1 MKHEKKEKQDT
12 TVFVIAIETEY
23 PKQVLRVLDRSLVKD
38 GYASVYILTKDIEV
52 QELPEYRSD
61 LNELANEISECQW
74 FQWYREN
81 ENEN

>member
-1 MKHEKKEKQDT
+1 VKRKKKETPNT

-52 QELPEYRSD
+52 QELPEYRPD

-81 ENEN
+81 ENAN